1 MPAETILERLE
12 GVQRSGR
19 GWRACCPACSKTSRS
34 RKLAISDSDDGRVLL
49 HCFAGCDAAA
59 IVQAAGL
66 TLGDLFPERLAAD
79 TPEDRRRRQRAA
91 RESQWGAAL
100 DALCLESKVVWFS
113 AADVSQGIALS
124 SDDTARLKLAIDRI
138 DEVQQ
143 ILRPRPPWRPE
154 VRK

>member
-1 MPAETILERLE
+1 MPAETIIERLD

-19 GWRACCPACSKTSRS
+19 GWRACCPVCSKTSRS
-34 RKLAISDSDDGRVLL
+34 RKLAVSDSDDGRVLL

-66 TLGDLFPERLAAD
+66 TLADLFPERLAAD

-91 RESQWGAAL
+91 REAQWGAAL

-113 AADVSQGIALS
+113 AADVSLGIALS
-124 SDDTARLKLAIDRI
+124 SDDTVRLKLAIDRI

>member
-1 MPAETILERLE
+1 MPAEMILERLD

-19 GWRACCPACSKTSRS
+19 GWRACCPVCSKTSRS
-34 RKLAISDSDDGRVLL
+34 RKLAVSDSDDGRVLL

-66 TLGDLFPERLAAD
+66 TLGDLFPERLVAD

-91 RESQWGAAL
+91 RESQWGAAI
-100 DALCLESKVVWFS
+100 DAMAVESKVVHF
-113 AADVSQGIALS
+113 AARDVCQGIGLS
-124 SDDTARLKLAIDRI
+124 EEDSDRLALAIRRI
-138 DEVQQ
+138 DEAQQ
-143 ILRPRPPWRPE
+143 ILRPRPTWRPE